1 MNRTTSRL
9 MPALLF
15 LSACGGQGVVAQSPP
30 PPASDDLAHA
40 YLYELAP
47 EQVTGQQSTQE
58 PAFIEIT
65 GQGAVTVAPDRAQA
79 DFAVETRADNAGEAS
94 TANAES
100 MSRVVRALRAL
111 DLPGLTI
118 ETFGYAL
125 RPEYAYPTVNGVRTR
140 VIEGY
145 TAMNHVRVAVDDV
158 DAAGRIIDA
167 AIGAG
172 ANRVA
177 SLAFLAT
184 DPAEARRGALTQ
196 AVEQARQ
203 EAETIA
209 RALGRELGAPLEVRG
224 GAQTPTPR
232 RDTGPQVMEMAARA
246 VDTPI
251 EAGEQTVRA
260 SVTIR
265 FLLGRPL
272 GPR

>member
-1 MNRTTSRL
+1 MYQTTSRL
-9 MPALLF
+9 TPLLLV
-15 LSACGGQGVVAQSPP
+15 LSACGGHGVAAQSPP
-30 PPASDDLAHA
+30 RPASDDLARP
-40 YLYELAP
+40 YVYELAP
-47 EQVTGQQSTQE
+47 EQVAGQESAQE
-58 PAFIEIT
+58 PAFIEVT
-65 GQGAVTVAPDRAQA
+65 GQGAVPVAPDRAQT

-94 TANAES
+94 SANAES
-100 MSRVVRALRAL
+100 MSRVVGALRAL
-111 DLPGLTI
+111 ALPGLTI
-118 ETFGYAL
+118 ETFGYTL

-145 TAMNHVRVAVDDV
+145 TALNHVRVAVDDV
-158 DAAGRIIDA
+158 AAAGRIIDA

-184 DPAEARRGALTQ
+184 DPAEARQRALTQ
-196 AVEQARQ
+196 AVSQARQ

-232 RDTGPQVMEMAARA
+232 RDMGPQAFEMAARA
-246 VDTPI
+246 VETPI

-272 GPR
+272 GGR